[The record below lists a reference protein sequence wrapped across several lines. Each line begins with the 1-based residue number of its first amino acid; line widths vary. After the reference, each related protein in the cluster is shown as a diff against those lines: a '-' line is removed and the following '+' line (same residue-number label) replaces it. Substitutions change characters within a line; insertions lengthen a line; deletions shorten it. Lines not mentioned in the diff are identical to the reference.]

1 MTCRRCGEE
10 VENGKSFSISY
21 SEDRY
26 IMFASATVYDLCEEC
41 YRKAEKRI
49 DNFVNEIWKKQE
61 SEEEE

>member
-26 IMFASATVYDLCEEC
+26 VIFASATVYDLCEKC
-41 YRKAEKRI
+41 YRKAEKKI
-49 DNFVNEIWKKQE
+49 DNFVNELWNKKE
-61 SEEEE
+61 SEEEK

>member
-10 VENGKSFSISY
+10 VENGKSFSISH

-26 IMFASATVYDLCEEC
+26 VMFGSATVYDLCEKC

-61 SEEEE
+61 SEEEK